1 MLVEV
6 INRFITPLPF
16 AAAAAN
22 ETSYFRTELAAIAI
36 IPPRGILG
44 TVPQGVYSPLI
55 SILCEFG

>member
-16 AAAAAN
+16 AAAAN

-44 TVPQGVYSPLI
+44 TK
-55 SILCEFG
+55 